1 VTGMEK
7 EGFEFGSPLENVCY
21 DDVEEGC
28 EIEVDGERRY
38 VG

>member
-1 VTGMEK
+1 
-7 EGFEFGSPLENVCY
+7 LEDVCY